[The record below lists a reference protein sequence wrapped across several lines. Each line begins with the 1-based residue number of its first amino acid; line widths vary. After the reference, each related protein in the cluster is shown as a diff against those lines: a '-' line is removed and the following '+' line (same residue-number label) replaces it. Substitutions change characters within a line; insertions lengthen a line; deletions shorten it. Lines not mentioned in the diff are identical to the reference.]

1 MFILKMQLYK
11 YLILNHFLIGYKV
24 WLLHGEKKWLN
35 ISYERKWLNIS
46 DKTRVMSQDDNERVL
61 DNNSM
66 CDMVKD
72 AFGYHQHSMMD
83 DREIGV

>member
-1 MFILKMQLYK
+1 
-11 YLILNHFLIGYKV
+11 
-24 WLLHGEKKWLN
+24 
-35 ISYERKWLNIS
+35 
-46 DKTRVMSQDDNERVL
+46 MSQDDNERVL

-83 DREIGV
+83 DREIGVQSRHTMNNGFKYNVIFH